1 MLHIAANPE
10 ENMNSTFRRHIIIVS
25 VVCLTLISGVSYAQN
40 PNATVTGRVTDPT
53 GSVVSSASVVLTS
66 LDTHV
71 PYKTETNQEGL
82 YRLTGLLPGTYRA
95 DVTMDGFKTL
105 IKQDIRLHV
114 QDDISLNFPLQVG
127 SISQS
132 VTVQSGEPLLQTETS
147 SLSQVVEGRTLQET
161 PLNGRN
167 VINLVELVPGVVP
180 QGASGG
186 NPLGNQLGGSFT
198 SANGWGNYQIG
209 GGMAN
214 QSAMYIDGA
223 PINVSFVNSV
233 SLVPTQDAIQEFRV
247 ATSNVSPEFG
257 RFAGGVVNMAT
268 KSGTSVFHGSGY
280 EYLRNTVLNANNF
293 FNNRQGLAVPVFLQN
308 QYGANIGGPIK
319 KDKTFF
325 FFAWEGFS
333 LRQGNPTVT
342 TVPTKAMRTGDFSA
356 TGVNIYDP
364 LTSTQV
370 SPGVYDR
377 QQFQCDGVLNVICP
391 DRIDPTAKVIQ
402 NFFPLPNLPGDSNNF
417 AVNASVGGNHNQY
430 NARVDHTISEKQ
442 RLFTRY
448 IYWRGSSLKADPF
461 NNSTALPAST
471 FRTHQVVI
479 GDTYVFSPTTIADFR
494 VSYLRF
500 ANNTLPLS
508 NGVDLSTFGPGYASL
523 NDQVS
528 FRQNPVP
535 SIAGVTSSS
544 WSLQDLTV
552 LNINNN
558 YTVSGSLTKM
568 LGRHAL
574 KFGSE
579 ARKIQWAYDQVTNAG
594 GGFNFDNGFT
604 ARNPLDPTGS
614 GLPLASFLLG
624 YASGGSLNTL
634 AKTDA
639 QQWYGGV
646 YLADTFQ
653 VSSKLT
659 LNLGLRWEQPGA
671 FAEDRDRLTVWQPDA
686 PDPLAAA
693 VGLPLHGQVA
703 LTNSPQYPSRYEQK
717 LHWNLFSPRLGFA
730 YRLPA
735 NTVVRGGYGLT
746 YIPSDVTLLLSPA
759 FSAVN
764 SAATYMTTS
773 LDGGITPFNT
783 LSNPFPDGIHQ
794 PAGHDQAALATLEG
808 GNPFAPQAD
817 QPYPYVQQW
826 NFNIEHELGTG
837 AMFEIAYAG
846 SKGTHLPSFIRN
858 PNQIPDKYLSMG
870 ADLLTPVNNPFYG
883 VLPASAGFL
892 AAAPT
897 IPQGYL
903 LVPYPQFLGV
913 TQLGPTTGAS
923 VYHSLQAKFVK
934 RMGSGGN
941 LLASYTWSKLI
952 SDTDTLTYWLE
963 SSSPGGNQDNYNV
976 PADRSLSSN
985 DVPQRLILSYTVDL
999 PFGIGKRFGDAARGV
1014 TSKVISGWGF
1024 SGISTFQSG
1033 FPLVLTAQGNT
1044 LYYNFGGNTIRP
1056 NVVPDCQKSI
1066 SGSAQSRLDGW
1077 FNTSCF
1083 TQPGDFAFGNESRND
1098 STLRAAGIHN
1108 WDMALFKNTTVSER
1122 VSVQFRAEVFNLFN
1136 RVQFGPPG
1144 TSLGTPQFG
1153 VVSGQVN
1160 QPRLLQF
1167 GLRLSF

>member
-1 MLHIAANPE
+1 MSSAFRRYIIAA
-10 ENMNSTFRRHIIIVS
+10 VA
-25 VVCLTLISGVSYAQN
+25 CLALFSGVSYAQN
-40 PNATVTGRVTDPT
+40 PNATVTGRVTDQT
-53 GSVVSSASVVLTS
+53 GSMVGGASVVLTS
-66 LDTHV
+66 IDTHV
-71 PYKTETNQEGL
+71 PYKTETNREGI

-95 DVTMDGFKTL
+95 DVTMRGFKSL
-105 IKQDIRLHV
+105 MKDDIRLHV
-114 QDDISLNFPLQVG
+114 QDDISLDFPLQVG
-127 SISQS
+127 SISES
-132 VTVQSGEPLLQTETS
+132 ITVKSGEPLLQDRDIVAQPS
-147 SLSQVVEGRTLQET
+147 GRRKTLQET

-186 NPLGNQLGGSFT
+186 NPLGNQLGGAFT

-214 QSAMYIDGA
+214 QSAMYMDGA

-247 ATSNVSPEFG
+247 ATNNVSPEFG

-268 KSGTSVFHGSGY
+268 KSGTSSFHGSGY

-293 FNNRQGLAVPVFLQN
+293 FNNRQGLEVPVFLQN
-308 QYGANIGGPIK
+308 QYGANIGGPIR

-342 TVPTKAMRTGDFSA
+342 TVPTAAMRTGDFSG

-370 SPGVYDR
+370 SPGVYTR
-377 QQFQCDGVLNVICP
+377 QQLQCNGVLNVICP
-391 DRIDPTAKVIQ
+391 DRIDPTAKVLQ

-417 AVNASVGGNHNQY
+417 AVNTSVGGNHNQY
-430 NARVDHTISEKQ
+430 NARVDHAISDKQ
-442 RLFTRY
+442 RLFVRY

-461 NNSTALPAST
+461 GNSTALPAST
-471 FRTHQVVI
+471 FGTHQAVI
-479 GDTYVFSPTTIADFR
+479 GDTYAFSPTTIADFR
-494 VSYLRF
+494 ISYLRF
-500 ANNTLPLS
+500 SNNTIPVS

-523 NDQVS
+523 SDQVT
-528 FRQNPVP
+528 FHQNPVA
-535 SIAGVTSSS
+535 SIAGVTSFS
-544 WSLQDLTV
+544 WSNQDLTV

-558 YTVSGSLTKM
+558 YTVSGSLTKI
-568 LGRHAL
+568 LGRHVV
-574 KFGSE
+574 KVGGE
-579 ARKIQWAYDQVTNAG
+579 ARKIKWAYDQITNAG
-594 GGFNFDNGFT
+594 GAFNFDNGFT
-604 ARNPLDPTGS
+604 AQNPLDSTGS
-614 GLPLASFLLG
+614 GLPMASFLLG

-634 AKTDA
+634 EKTAAD
-639 QQWYGGV
+639 QWYGGL
-646 YLADTFQ
+646 YIADTFQ
-653 VSSKLT
+653 MSSKLT

-671 FAEDRDRLTVWQPDA
+671 FAEERDRLTVWQPNA

-693 VGLPLHGQVA
+693 TGLPLHGQVA
-703 LTNSPQYPSRYEQK
+703 LTNSPQYPSRYEQT
-717 LHWNLFSPRLGFA
+717 LHWRLFSPRIGFA

-735 NTVVRGGYGLT
+735 NTVVRGGFGLT

-764 SAATYMTTS
+764 SASTYMTTS
-773 LDGGITPFNT
+773 LDGGITPANT
-783 LSNPFPDGIHQ
+783 LSNPFPDGIQQ
-794 PAGHDQAALATLEG
+794 PAGHNPSLLATIEG
-808 GNPFAPQAD
+808 GNPFAPLAD

-826 NFNIEHELGTG
+826 NFNVQHDLGRG
-837 AMFEIAYAG
+837 AVLEIAYAG

-858 PNQIPDKYLSMG
+858 PNQIPNKYLSMG
-870 ADLLTPVNNPFYG
+870 SDLLTPVNNPFYG

-913 TQLGPTTGAS
+913 TQLGPTLGAS
-923 VYHSLQAKFVK
+923 TYHSLQARFEK

-941 LLASYTWSKLI
+941 FLASYTWSKFI

-976 PADRSLSSN
+976 HADRSLSAN
-985 DVPQRLILSYTVDL
+985 DVPQRLVLSYSVDI
-999 PFGIGKRFGDAARGV
+999 PVGTGKRFMGGVSGV
-1014 TSKVISGWGF
+1014 TSKLVSGWGF
-1024 SGISTFQSG
+1024 NGISTFQSG
-1033 FPLVLTAQGNT
+1033 FPLVFTAQGNT

-1056 NVVPDCQKSI
+1056 NAVPGCHKSI

-1077 FNTSCF
+1077 FNTTCF
-1083 TQPGDFAFGNESRND
+1083 TQPGDFAFGDESRND
-1098 STLRAAGIHN
+1098 SSLRSAGINN
-1108 WDMALFKNTTVSER
+1108 WDAALFKNTAVTER

-1153 VVSGQVN
+1153 VVSSQVN
-1160 QPRLLQF
+1160 QPRLIQF